1 MVIAVAG
8 GSLKNGFAAGGFM
21 NADPRQ
27 GILLAAFGS
36 GSRQGEST
44 LRLFDARV
52 RERFPGLPV
61 RWAFTSVL
69 MRERLAT
76 ARKKADSVGKAL
88 RRMAFEGFSRI
99 ALQPLHVAPG
109 LEYREVMEEAARFTA
124 ETRRRGGRGVLLA
137 VGEPLLSGR
146 PGSLE
151 RACRAMLASVPPE
164 RQPDEAVIWM
174 GHGSRHPSSARY
186 TDLGEQAND
195 ADPLVFVGTIN
206 GETRLEDLLPRLA
219 GTRRAWLLPLLSVVG
234 RHALEDMAGASPAS
248 WKSRL
253 EAAGIEGLPVLRGMV
268 EAPAF
273 TEIWLNHLAA
283 ILTRPET

>member
-1 MVIAVAG
+1 MA
-8 GSLKNGFAAGGFM
+8 K
-21 NADPRQ
+21 Q
-27 GILLAAFGS
+27 GILLVAFGS

-52 RERFPGLPV
+52 RERFPGVSV

-69 MRERLAT
+69 MRERLAS
-76 ARKKADSVGKAL
+76 AQKKSDSVGKAL

-99 ALQPLHVAPG
+99 ALQPLHVVPG
-109 LEYREVMEEAARFTA
+109 LEYREVTEEAARFAVETA
-124 ETRRRGGRGVLLA
+124 RRRNGCGARLT
-137 VGEPLLSGR
+137 VGAPLLSGR

-151 RACRAMLASVPPE
+151 RACRALLLSAPPE
-164 RQPDEAVIWM
+164 RRPDEAVLWM
-174 GHGSRHPSSARY
+174 GHGSRHASSARY
-186 TDLGEQAND
+186 RILGERVNE

-206 GETRLEDLLPRLA
+206 GETRLDDLLPRLA

-234 RHALEDMAGASPAS
+234 RHALEDMSGPSPAS

-253 EAAGIEGLPVLRGMV
+253 AAAGIEGLPVLRGMA

-273 TEIWLNHLAA
+273 ADIWLDHLETA
-283 ILTRPET
+283 LSGPEPGRQT

>member
-1 MVIAVAG
+1 MR
-8 GSLKNGFAAGGFM
+8 
-21 NADPRQ
+21 ADPKQ

-36 GSRQGEST
+36 GSRQGESM

-88 RRMAFEGFSRI
+88 RRMEFEGFSRI
-99 ALQPLHVAPG
+99 ALQPLHVVPG
-109 LEYREVMEEAARFTA
+109 LEYGEITEEAARFTA
-124 ETRRRGGRGVLLA
+124 ESRRRGGVLLA

-151 RACRAMLASVPPE
+151 RACQAMLASSPPE
-164 RQPDEAVIWM
+164 RQPDEAVVWM
-174 GHGSRHPSSARY
+174 GHGSRHASSIRY
-186 TDLGEQAND
+186 TDLGERVND

-219 GTRRAWLLPLLSVVG
+219 GARRAWLLPLLSVVG

-253 EAAGIEGLPVLRGMV
+253 AAAGIEGLPVLRGMV

-273 TEIWLNHLAA
+273 TDIWLNHLAA
-283 ILTRPET
+283 ILARPEG